1 MTLWLYD
8 YGMRA
13 HITTSFIVAAACAAL
28 AAQAPAQSRAPI
40 VVLVTIDGMR
50 GDYLGQADRYHLK
63 IPNLRRLI
71 RDGSFSER
79 TLSVFPTLTGTA
91 HTSLVTGTT
100 ARLHGILGNNRFDPS
115 VWAWMEDNYDK
126 QPPYREYA
134 AIKAE
139 TLWAVLRA
147 KGLKTAAIGWPQ
159 TVEGPIDYRL
169 DVIPGP
175 STTESHARTTRSASP
190 GWLGKVEAK
199 IGPIGA
205 LDARMADHFKALV
218 ASEVLKQLGPSFMAL
233 HFALTDAVQ
242 HANGPGTPAA
252 LAAMEET
259 DGNLGILLAAIA
271 GGGLADRT
279 TVVVTGDHGF
289 LNMHTQ
295 LAINLP
301 LAEAGLIQRG
311 GDDRPDWRAIIAPNR
326 GLGSLYVK
334 DRQDATIV
342 ARARQALERCAAEY
356 PRRFR
361 ILERPELD
369 SFGADADAVLG
380 VEPYPGYVLDARL
393 APPFQ
398 MAHNRAAG
406 HGYRPDTPGMET
418 GLVIAG
424 AGARPGVVLPLAS
437 TIDVA
442 PTIAQLLGV
451 TLSKAEGKAIVGAL
465 R

>member
-1 MTLWLYD
+1 
-8 YGMRA
+8 MRA
-13 HITTSFIVAAACAAL
+13 RITSSLIIGTACAAL
-28 AAQAPAQSRAPI
+28 AAQAPAPAGPRH

-71 RDGSFSER
+71 GAGSVSER

-91 HTSLVTGTT
+91 HTSLITGVT

-115 VWAWMEDNYDK
+115 VWAWAEDNYDK

-134 AIKAE
+134 WIKVE
-139 TLWAVLRA
+139 TLWSVLRA
-147 KGLKTAAIGWPQ
+147 RGLKTAAIGWPQ
-159 TVEGPIDYRL
+159 TFDGPIDYRL
-169 DVIPGP
+169 DVIPA
-175 STTESHARTTRSASP
+175 STTAESHARTSRSASP
-190 GWLGKVEAK
+190 GWLGAIEAK
-199 IGPIGA
+199 MGPIGA
-205 LDARMADHFKALV
+205 LDARMADHYKALV
-218 ASEVLKQLGPSFMAL
+218 AAEVLKQLGPSFMAL
-233 HFALTDAVQ
+233 HFALTDAAQ

-259 DGNLGILLAAIA
+259 DGNLGIVLAAVA
-271 GGGLADRT
+271 DGGLADRT
-279 TVVVTGDHGF
+279 AILVTGDHGF
-289 LNMHTQ
+289 LNLHTQ

-301 LAEAGLIQRG
+301 LAEAGLIRRG
-311 GDDRPDWRAIIAPNR
+311 PGDRPDWRAIIAPNR

-334 DRQDATIV
+334 VRQDAEV
-342 ARARQALERCAAEY
+342 AARARQALERYVAEY

-361 ILERPELD
+361 ILERSELD
-369 SFGADADAVLG
+369 AVGADADAVLG

-398 MAHNRAAG
+398 KAHNRAAG

-418 GLVIAG
+418 GLIIAG
-424 AGARPGVVLPLAS
+424 AGARAGVVLPLTS

-451 TLSKAEGKAIVGAL
+451 ALAKAEGKAIVGAL